1 MEYSLQL
8 ESADVL
14 WVGAVI
20 AIGVSGSALALG
32 AHHLLHQLR
41 LAPAVLLRSGG

>member
-1 MEYSLQL
+1 MEYRLQL

-14 WVGAVI
+14 WVGAVT
-20 AIGVSGSALALG
+20 AIGVSSSALALG
-32 AHHLLHQLR
+32 ARHLLRQLR